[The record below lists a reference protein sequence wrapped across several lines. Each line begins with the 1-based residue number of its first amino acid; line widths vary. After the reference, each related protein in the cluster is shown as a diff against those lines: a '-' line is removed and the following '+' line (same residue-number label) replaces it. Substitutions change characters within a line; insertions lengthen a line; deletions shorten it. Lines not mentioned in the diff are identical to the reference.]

1 MKTVS
6 QHIEQIKSRP
16 HHVRKRVAFGTA
28 AALTAV
34 IALAW
39 LVGSVSSGVF
49 ALKPTS
55 FADSAGQENGIVV
68 GNENG
73 STNLAGALA
82 GQAAATLSSPDAPAH
97 IEIVDTTPP
106 KAQTKKAEPTVI
118 PF

>member
-28 AALTAV
+28 AVITAV

-39 LVGSVSSGVF
+39 LVGSVSTGVF

-55 FADSAGQENGIVV
+55 FADSAGQESVVVV

-73 STNLAGALA
+73 STNLAGV
-82 GQAAATLSSPDAPAH
+82 AATLSSPDAPAH

-106 KAQTKKAEPTVI
+106 KAQTKKAEPTTI